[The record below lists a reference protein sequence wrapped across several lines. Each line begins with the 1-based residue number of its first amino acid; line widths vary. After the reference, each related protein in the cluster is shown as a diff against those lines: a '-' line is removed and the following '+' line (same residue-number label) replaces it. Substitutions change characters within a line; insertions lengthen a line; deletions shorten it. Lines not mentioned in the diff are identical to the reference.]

1 MRELYSHISVTVS
14 HTTASKFVPRLKTLK
29 AIKKAGGRNL
39 CPRTA
44 LQHSETAKCSF
55 TMHITGGE
63 RRTQDAHTRQNHIS
77 QAKLRLEPHF
87 PPPLQAGLAVLHSPV
102 PPLSHSAGMRGSV
115 GPWALVGHVAQTPI
129 GWGGERLQIISSTA
143 AGRSNSLAI
152 SFLVWR

>member
-29 AIKKAGGRNL
+29 VIKKAGGRNL

-63 RRTQDAHTRQNHIS
+63 QRTQDAHTRQNRVS
-77 QAKLRLEPHF
+77 QVKLKLQPHF
-87 PPPLQAGLAVLHSPV
+87 PPPLQAGLAVLKYI
-102 PPLSHSAGMRGSV
+102 SAPFVSQCRDAWLCGSM
-115 GPWALVGHVAQTPI
+115 GSCRSCGTNPHRLGRKEP
-129 GWGGERLQIISSTA
+129 LQIISSTV
-143 AGRSNSLAI
+143 AGCSTT
-152 SFLVWR
+152 